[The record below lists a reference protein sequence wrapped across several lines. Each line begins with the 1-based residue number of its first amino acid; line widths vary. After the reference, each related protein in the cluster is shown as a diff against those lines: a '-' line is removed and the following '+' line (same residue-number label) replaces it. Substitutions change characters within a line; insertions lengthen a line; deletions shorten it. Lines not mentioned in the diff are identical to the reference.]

1 MNISSSV
8 KLDVYKILS
17 ETIEKSV
24 HYGYNRAHKHT
35 ENPSKDHIVETIHAA
50 VMHDLC
56 EIIKFDE

>member
-17 ETIEKSV
+17 EVIERSV
-24 HYGYNRAHKHT
+24 RYGYNRAHKHV
-35 ENPSKDHIVETIHAA
+35 ENPNEDHIVETIHTA
-50 VMHDLC
+50 VMNDLC